1 MSEKKKYLKAVS
13 VACSIGLML
22 PVLGA
27 FGFLTA
33 ATKAPD
39 SVPVLVL
46 EAEKGSH
53 EGNASVNGE
62 KVGNIGKNGGT
73 VEGKVI
79 FNDLAIP
86 SDGEYFLKLHYYSG
100 SDDRYFN
107 LTTDFGS
114 YKLDCPSTGSFSTV
128 GAIGINVD
136 LKAGGQLTVGS
147 DWYGPDLDRIE
158 IFETE
163 QQVFPDKEYTD
174 PETVVWEDILSVDV
188 HNGTYCVLSGEKIV
202 LKNAHAEANLG
213 GTVISSDD
221 FTVHSYTKD
230 EANGSL
236 TFTHTAHPAFGGS
249 MTQIFYKK
257 AEGYLLTEVSLTGA
271 EGETLSTNYIA
282 PAAVY
287 QSSVGIENGVF
298 VKIPFE
304 NKIAHTVG

>member
-1 MSEKKKYLKAVS
+1 MEKRKCLRVIS
-13 VACSIGLML
+13 LLCSLGLML
-22 PVLGA
+22 PVFATLG
-27 FGFLTA
+27 F
-33 ATKAPD
+33 ATMIRD
-39 SVPVLVL
+39 GSDHDPVLIL
-46 EAEKGSH
+46 EAENGSL
-53 EGNASVNGE
+53 EGNASVSGN

-257 AEGYLLTEVSLTGA
+257 AEGYDVYFQTGTGISLRQ
-271 EGETLSTNYIA
+271 Y
-282 PAAVY
+282 
-287 QSSVGIENGVF
+287 SSR
-298 VKIPFE
+298 KRS
-304 NKIAHTVG
+304 ACD